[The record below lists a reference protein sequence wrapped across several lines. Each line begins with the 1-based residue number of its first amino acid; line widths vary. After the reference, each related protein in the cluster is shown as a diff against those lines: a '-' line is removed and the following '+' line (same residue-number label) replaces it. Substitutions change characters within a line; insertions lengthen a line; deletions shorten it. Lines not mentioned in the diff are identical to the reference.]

1 MEGRMAK
8 TLTAI
13 SARNARPGTARREIP
28 DGGCRGLY
36 LVIQPSGAKSWACRF
51 RYRGVPRKL
60 TLGQFLDNGGQEPG
74 TIPQIGMPL
83 SLASARELATKALR
97 GVAAG
102 GDPPGEE
109 RKQHFAQPA
118 PESGTP
124 PTHGEKYFRRG
135 SPEARP
141 AAQRS
146 PG

>member
-60 TLGQFLDNGGQEPG
+60 TLGQFLDNGGQETG
-74 TIPQIGMPL
+74 TIPPIRMPL
-83 SLASARELATKALR
+83 SLASAGELATKALG
-97 GVAAG
+97 GVAG
-102 GDPPGEE
+102 VVRPPHAK
-109 RKQHFAQPA
+109 RKDNI
-118 PESGTP
+118 
-124 PTHGEKYFRRG
+124 
-135 SPEARP
+135 
-141 AAQRS
+141 
-146 PG
+146 

>member
-51 RYRGVPRKL
+51 RYPGVPRKL

-97 GVAAG
+97 EVAAG
-102 GDPPGEE
+102 ADPTVEK
-109 RKQHFAQPA
+109 RKQHFEQRAA
-118 PESGTP
+118 ESDTLQAI
-124 PTHGEKYFRRG
+124 GEEYLRR
-135 SPEARP
+135 
-141 AAQRS
+141 
-146 PG
+146 